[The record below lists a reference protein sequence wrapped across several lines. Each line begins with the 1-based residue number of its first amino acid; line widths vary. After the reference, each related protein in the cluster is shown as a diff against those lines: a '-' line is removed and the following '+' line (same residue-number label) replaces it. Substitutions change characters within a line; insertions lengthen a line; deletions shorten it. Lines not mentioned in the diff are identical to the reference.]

1 MREEFFERIPD
12 DIMNII
18 FRYIKPSVKYSLT
31 KNYFERYYCYRFGY
45 INNRV
50 LLYYVRKLPM
60 PYDCYLIRELN
71 YIKYILK
78 NDVYIVLKNIIDYKL
93 TKDRSNYIIKKPI
106 IFENIKFKNFID
118 FCYLL
123 SIKYKSIRILEY
135 LTKIIM
141 INGITI
147 SKKLKNYDRSNH
159 DKRNLKNKNKRW
171 NA

>member
-1 MREEFFERIPD
+1 MFGKTKR
-12 DIMNII
+12 
-18 FRYIKPSVKYSLT
+18 FRLT
-31 KNYFERYYCYRFGY
+31 
-45 INNRV
+45 
-50 LLYYVRKLPM
+50 
-60 PYDCYLIRELN
+60 
-71 YIKYILK
+71 LK